1 MHNVASSQHFR
12 NQKYHSSGT
21 PTSTLSDDG
30 RLVLRGLRIS
40 KLYAPQNIP
49 ERPTTNTGRHRHV
62 PSR

>member
-1 MHNVASSQHFR
+1 MNNVASAQHFR
-12 NQKYHSSGT
+12 NQKYHSSST

-49 ERPTTNTGRHRHV
+49 EPPTTNTGRHRHV